1 MRLGKLTNEQL
12 QTLILSKYHRS
23 REEVVVHPDVGVDC
37 SAVDFSGDLCI
48 LSTDPITSA
57 SNNLGR
63 LAVHVCCNDAAAFG
77 AQPIGILITLL
88 LPPTADEAFIDK
100 VANEVAEAAK
110 QAGVD
115 VLGGHTEVT
124 DAVTRPVIS
133 ATVVAKAPR
142 TGLITSAGMLEGDDL
157 VLTKWAG
164 IEGTSIIA
172 ADFEKQLI
180 GILTEEEKSAAKM
193 LSDYLSVVKES
204 VIAAR
209 MGAHAMH
216 DVTEGGVLGAAWE
229 IAEASRCELS
239 LFMDAIPVLPVTKK
253 ICEHFALNPYK
264 LLSSGCMLIACE
276 DGEALTAAFHEAGI
290 SSAVIGKA
298 GRKGV
303 CSSSV
308 FADGHKI
315 EPPEADEILKL
326 FAAS

>member
-12 QTLILSKYHRS
+12 QTLILSKYHRTRS
-23 REEVVVHPDVGVDC
+23 EVVVHPDVGVDC
-37 SAVDFSGDLCI
+37 TAVDFSGDLCV

-77 AQPIGILITLL
+77 AQPIGLLITLL
-88 LPPTADEAFIDK
+88 LPPSADEAYINK
-100 VANEVAEAAK
+100 VADEVAQAAK
-110 QAGVD
+110 EAGVD

-133 ATVVAKAPR
+133 ATVVAKAPK
-142 TGLITSAGMLEGDDL
+142 TGLITSAGMQEGDDL

-172 ADFEKQLI
+172 ADFEERLD
-180 GILTEEEKSAAKM
+180 GVLTEEEKNTAKM
-193 LSDYLSVVKES
+193 LSEHLSVVKES
-204 VIAAR
+204 VIASR

-229 IAEASRCELS
+229 MAEASRCSLS
-239 LFMDAIPVLPVTKK
+239 LFMDAIPVLPITRK
-253 ICEHFALNPYK
+253 ICVHFALDPYK
-264 LLSSGCMLIACE
+264 LLSSGCMLIACK
-276 DGEALTAAFHEAGI
+276 DGERLSLALSEAGI
-290 SSAVIGKA
+290 AAAVIGKA
-298 GRKGV
+298 KSNGV
-303 CSSSV
+303 CTNGV
-308 FADGHKI
+308 FADGKKI

-326 FAAS
+326 FSTM